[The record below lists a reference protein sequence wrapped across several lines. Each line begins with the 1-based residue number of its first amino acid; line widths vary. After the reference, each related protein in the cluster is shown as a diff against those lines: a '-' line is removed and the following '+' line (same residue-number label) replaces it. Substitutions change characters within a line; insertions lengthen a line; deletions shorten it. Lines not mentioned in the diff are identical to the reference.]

1 MFGLFAEIERYLIS
15 ERTKEGIQR
24 AREEGKKIGRPKG
37 IGTSK
42 LDQYKQDIIE
52 WRAKGLSVSSIAK
65 LTGAGWTTVKHF
77 IDTREL

>member
-24 AREEGKKIGRPKG
+24 AREEGKQIGRPKG

-52 WRAKGLSVSSIAK
+52 WRAKGLSVSPTAK
-65 LTGAGWTTVKHF
+65 LTCAGWTTVKHF